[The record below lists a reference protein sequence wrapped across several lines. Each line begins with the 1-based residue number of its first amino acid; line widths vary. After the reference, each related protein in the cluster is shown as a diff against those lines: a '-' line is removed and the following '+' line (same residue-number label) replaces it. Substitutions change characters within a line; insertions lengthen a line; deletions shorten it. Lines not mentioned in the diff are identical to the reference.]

1 MVDGGRRSFLD
12 SIPGWSGYRDRER
25 RRNSDRLLRERL
37 AREYGEI
44 ADDLAKLAS
53 RLAED
58 RRLSAI
64 RYVDRPHGRLTHF
77 TDRLKTATYGYAGLF
92 SDRPVD
98 ASALDQIAAFDESLG
113 DGIDKIA
120 AAATS
125 LIETDPNDSEFR
137 DRSEELEDMIEDL
150 LDRLDKRADLIETGV
165 ARPEEEIS
173 ALLAA
178 TSSQAVPPTA
188 YQLHDGDGIT
198 YQGENYT
205 VIGRITIQTAIG
217 GWRDFQLRGGD
228 GLSWLRAPAASGG
241 TFLWSRR
248 VEPDG
253 EPGDPTLD
261 VDQSGYTLD
270 HSIDAVAEVIGSGG
284 ASGDREVTV
293 HEYRSRHGSRV
304 LNIYHWRADTISLLG
319 EPIDPVGIELWSRE
333 GGRAL

>member
-1 MVDGGRRSFLD
+1 MIDGGKRSFLD

-37 AREYGEI
+37 ARDYGEI
-44 ADDLAKLAS
+44 ADDLGRLAS

-98 ASALDQIAAFDESLG
+98 ADALDQIAAFDESLG
-113 DGIDKIA
+113 DGIGQITDA
-120 AAATS
+120 AEA
-125 LIETDPNDSEFR
+125 LKETDPNASEFR
-137 DRSEELEDMIEDL
+137 DRSEELGELIEDL
-150 LDRLDKRADLIETGV
+150 LDRLDRRAELIETGD
-165 ARPEEEIS
+165 ARPDDEIT
-173 ALLAA
+173 ALLATTA
-178 TSSQAVPPTA
+178 SQAVPPTA

-198 YQGENYT
+198 YRGENYT
-205 VIGRITIQTAIG
+205 VVGRITITTPTG

-228 GLSWLRAPAASGG
+228 GQSWLRAPAASSG

-248 VEPDG
+248 VEPEG
-253 EPGDPTLD
+253 EPGDQTITLER
-261 VDQSGYTLD
+261 SEFSHD
-270 HSIDAVAEVIGSGG
+270 HSVEGIAEVVGSGG

-293 HEYRSRHGSRV
+293 HAYRADHGVRV
-304 LNIYHWRADTISLLG
+304 LNVYHWRADAIALLG
-319 EPIDPVGIELWSRE
+319 EPIDPTGIELWSRE